1 MNAIFRREFRAYFY
15 SPIAYVFMGVVLF
28 LFGTYYWQVVMIGSS
43 YYLGQVYG
51 AMFTWL
57 MLFLPAL
64 TMRSLSEDRKNK
76 TDQALIT
83 APVSVTGI
91 VWGKF
96 LAAFCIY
103 LITMAITLIPAVV
116 IGVFSEPSW
125 ALVFGNF
132 VASLLYGSAILAIG
146 IFVSSLTE
154 SQIVALIGTIGISIF
169 LMLVDSLGSLIQSE
183 WFQQVVTWISFQSRY
198 SPFTNGI
205 FNISSVVFFLSVIA
219 VFNFITARRLESRR
233 WS

>member
-1 MNAIFRREFRAYFY
+1 MIAIWKRELRSYFW

-28 LFGTYYWQVVMIGSS
+28 LFGMYYWQVVLMGSS
-43 YYLGQVYG
+43 YYIGQVYG
-51 AMFTWL
+51 VMFTWC

-64 TMRSLSEDRKNK
+64 TMKTFSEDRKNK

-96 LAAFCIY
+96 LSAFSIY
-103 LITMAITLIPAVV
+103 LFTMLITLIPAFV
-116 IGVFSEPSW
+116 IGLFSDPSW
-125 ALVFGNF
+125 ASVFGNF
-132 VASLLYGSAILAIG
+132 LASLLYGAAIIAIG
-146 IFVSSLTE
+146 VFISSLTE
-154 SQIVALIGTIGISIF
+154 SQIVALVGTVGTSIL
-169 LMLVDSLGSLIQSE
+169 LMLIDSLGAVFGNEIIE
-183 WFQQVVTWISFQSRY
+183 TVVSWISFQARY
-198 SPFTNGI
+198 TPFTNGI
-205 FNISSVVFFLSVIA
+205 FNVSSVVFFLSVVA

>member
-116 IGVFSEPSW
+116 IGMFSEPSW

-183 WFQQVVTWISFQSRY
+183 WFQQIVTWISFQSRY

>member
-28 LFGTYYWQVVMIGSS
+28 LFGTYYWRVVMIGSS

-116 IGVFSEPSW
+116 IGMFSEPSW

-219 VFNFITARRLESRR
+219 VFNFITARRLES
-233 WS
+233 

>member
-1 MNAIFRREFRAYFY
+1 
-15 SPIAYVFMGVVLF
+15 MGVVLF
-28 LFGTYYWQVVMIGSS
+28 LFGTYYWQVTMMGSS
-43 YYLGQVYG
+43 YYIGQVYG
-51 AMFTWL
+51 IMFTWL

-64 TMRSLSEDRKNK
+64 TMRSLSEEKKNK

-103 LITMAITLIPAVV
+103 LITMAISLIPAIV
-116 IGVFSEPSW
+116 IGMISDPSW
-125 ALVFGNF
+125 ALVFGNI

-183 WFQQVVTWISFQSRY
+183 WFQQIVTWISFQSRY

>member
-28 LFGTYYWQVVMIGSS
+28 LFGTYYWQVTMMGSS
-43 YYLGQVYG
+43 YYIGQVYG
-51 AMFTWL
+51 IMFTWL

-64 TMRSLSEDRKNK
+64 TMRSLSEEKKNK

-96 LAAFCIY
+96 LAAFCVY
-103 LITMAITLIPAVV
+103 LLTLCISLIPAIV
-116 IGVFSEPSW
+116 IGMIPDPSW
-125 ALVFGNF
+125 ALVFGNI

-154 SQIVALIGTIGISIF
+154 SQIVALVGTIGISIF

>member
-1 MNAIFRREFRAYFY
+1 
-15 SPIAYVFMGVVLF
+15 MGVVLF
-28 LFGTYYWQVVMIGSS
+28 LFGTYYWRVVMIGSS

-116 IGVFSEPSW
+116 IGMFSEPSW

>member
-28 LFGTYYWQVVMIGSS
+28 LFGTYYWQVTMMGSS
-43 YYLGQVYG
+43 YYIGQVYG
-51 AMFTWL
+51 IMFTWL

-64 TMRSLSEDRKNK
+64 TMRSLSEEKKNK

-125 ALVFGNF
+125 ALVFGNI

-154 SQIVALIGTIGISIF
+154 SQIVALVGTIGISIF

-183 WFQQVVTWISFQSRY
+183 WFQQIVTWISFQSRY

>member
-28 LFGTYYWQVVMIGSS
+28 LFGTYYWQVVMISSS

-116 IGVFSEPSW
+116 IGMFSEPSW

-154 SQIVALIGTIGISIF
+154 SQIVAPIGTIGISIF
-169 LMLVDSLGSLIQSE
+169 VMLVDSLGSLIQSE

>member
-116 IGVFSEPSW
+116 IGMFSEPSW

>member
-28 LFGTYYWQVVMIGSS
+28 LFGTYYWRVVMIGSS

-116 IGVFSEPSW
+116 IGMFSEPSW

-219 VFNFITARRLESRR
+219 VFNFITARGLESRR